1 MSSSTKYSDIGTHS
15 DPTTVPLKYSDI
27 GTHSDPTT
35 VPLKSSTVNT
45 TFGDFLESSEGTQD
59 RTFTDMTS
67 TVSTAFGDFLE
78 SSEGT
83 QDRTFTDMTSTV
95 STTFGDFL
103 DSSAGTQDR
112 TFTDMRAEMN
122 PYVTVQTGSSAT
134 HDDLAG
140 VFVFGK
146 SSFLGFVFENLRDIR
161 FCVCVCVFCSS
172 GFFIT
177 DCATYPFR
185 HFPTHVWQERNILH
199 TRAKRNRR
207 SETGTV

>member
-112 TFTDMRAEMN
+112 TFTDMSPIHRTLIPERAEMN

-140 VFVFGK
+140 VFVFA
-146 SSFLGFVFENLRDIR
+146 GFSLLIVLLILFVI
-161 FCVCVCVFCSS
+161 
-172 GFFIT
+172 
-177 DCATYPFR
+177 FR
-185 HFPTHVWQERNILH
+185 HMFGKRGTYYTHEPKETEDPKQELFD
-199 TRAKRNRR
+199 
-207 SETGTV
+207 SSDEDL

>member
-45 TFGDFLESSEGTQD
+45 T
-59 RTFTDMTS
+59 
-67 TVSTAFGDFLE
+67 FGDFLE

>member
-140 VFVFGK
+140 VFVFA
-146 SSFLGFVFENLRDIR
+146 GFSLLIVLLILFVI
-161 FCVCVCVFCSS
+161 
-172 GFFIT
+172 
-177 DCATYPFR
+177 FR
-185 HFPTHVWQERNILH
+185 HMFGKRGTYYTHEPKETEDPKQELFD
-199 TRAKRNRR
+199 
-207 SETGTV
+207 SSDEDL